1 MCDRCIV
8 LKRDTDV
15 VEMWGAAKLENR
27 LPSLVRTLRYEIMV
41 DFLQGLPFQAAPVSF
56 VVL

>member
-1 MCDRCIV
+1 MCDRSIV

-15 VEMWGAAKLENR
+15 VEMWGAAKLVNR
-27 LPSLVRTLRYEIMV
+27 LPSLVRTLKYEIMV

>member
-1 MCDRCIV
+1 MCDRSIV
-8 LKRDTDV
+8 LKQDTDV
-15 VEMWGAAKLENR
+15 VEMWGAAKLVNR
-27 LPSLVRTLRYEIMV
+27 LPSLVRTLKYEIMV